1 MIDMRLSRRVRRGDD
16 TPSENASQLNQRIV
30 ELIAAKKAMTEEQLL
45 VALADYQTILS
56 ERLTVLS
63 HLGLLS
69 VIDQPKRSYSLSK
82 LGEEAR
88 SSNYFAID

>member
-1 MIDMRLSRRVRRGDD
+1 VIDVRLSQRVRRGDD
-16 TPSENASQLNQRIV
+16 KPSENASQLNQRIV
-30 ELIAAKKAMTEEQLL
+30 ELIAAKKVMTEEQLFA
-45 VALADYQTILS
+45 ALADYQSILS

-69 VIDQPKRSYSLSK
+69 AVDQPKRSYSLSK

-88 SSNYFAID
+88 SSNYFAIE